1 MNQIYLNYN
10 FESRFKLQVSKTVL
24 WTYHLPPVM
33 YKDRKL
39 KEVNCKKKGN
49 LLQADFIGALN
60 FFKENKLLQFHH
72 HRLSCLSTR
81 INTEAYISAVYRF
94 FAKHSAKLK

>member
-39 KEVNCKKKGN
+39 KEVNYKKKRK
-49 LLQADFIGALN
+49 LTASRFHRCPQFLQR
-60 FFKENKLLQFHH
+60 K
-72 HRLSCLSTR
+72 
-81 INTEAYISAVYRF
+81 
-94 FAKHSAKLK
+94 